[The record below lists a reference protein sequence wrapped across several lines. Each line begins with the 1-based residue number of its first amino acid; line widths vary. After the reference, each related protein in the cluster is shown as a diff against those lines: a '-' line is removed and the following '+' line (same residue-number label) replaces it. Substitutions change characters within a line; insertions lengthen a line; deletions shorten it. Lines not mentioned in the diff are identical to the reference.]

1 MVQVKVFDF
10 YSKEDLLCNRII
22 IVSVEGI
29 VEFVGIVF
37 IEVEQG
43 GQQFCLKFDKLI
55 WIQMVMVWYNL

>member
-1 MVQVKVFDF
+1 MFDF

-37 IEVEQG
+37 IEVE
-43 GQQFCLKFDKLI
+43 
-55 WIQMVMVWYNL
+55 